1 MTCVFCE
8 IVEGRREA
16 YKIYE
21 NEDSL
26 VILDINP
33 LAKGHCLAISKRHVQ
48 WWHELQE
55 SEVTSLFNAAKVVSE
70 RLMKVLKPDF
80 VCMYARG
87 RRIPHVHVFLIP
99 SFSGDL
105 FDRFFNTL
113 EGFQESVDALSRL
126 KFRLEELW
134 EALSSDPRS

>member
-1 MTCVFCE
+1 MSCVFCE

-33 LAKGHCLAISKRHVQ
+33 LAKGHCLAISKRHTQ
-48 WWHELQE
+48 WWYELQE
-55 SEVTSLFNAAKVVSE
+55 SEVTSLFTAAKVASE
-70 RLMKVLKPDF
+70 RLMKVIKPDF

-87 RRIPHVHVFLIP
+87 RRIPHVHIFLIP

-105 FDRFFNTL
+105 LDRFFNTL
-113 EGFQESVDALSRL
+113 EAFQESADELSGL
-126 KFRLEELW
+126 KSRLEELW
-134 EALSSDPRS
+134 ETLSRDL